1 MQPTTVEDWIEI
13 ANNRAADA
21 EAIRKVEET
30 SVGSVYMAGYA
41 IECSLKALLRS
52 QNTPFPKSGREGHNL
67 KGLWDSCG
75 FKLSDIK
82 DPTGAQTFF
91 IDNWNTSLRY
101 QSTCGSHL
109 KVPEL
114 LKGSQKLTGWI
125 QTQIR
130 RNNYRKKK

>member
-52 QNTPFPKSGREGHNL
+52 QNTPFPKSGREG
-67 KGLWDSCG
+67 G
-75 FKLSDIK
+75 
-82 DPTGAQTFF
+82 
-91 IDNWNTSLRY
+91 
-101 QSTCGSHL
+101 
-109 KVPEL
+109 
-114 LKGSQKLTGWI
+114 
-125 QTQIR
+125 TQFERIMG
-130 RNNYRKKK
+130 